1 MHKCFGDFFV
11 QRKRYNSNS
20 TWKAWGFP
28 TKNGKVVKLCRFVI
42 SMEEIKAFAYLLS
55 CWHCLELR
63 SIASWCHLWDVQS
76 TSQTPW
82 PDSLTS
88 YRIEFCQVPR
98 PQSFGPL
105 GCFIS
110 ASRTRQ
116 HWGSRGQWKHCWTSQ
131 GWSNTAMG
139 YRHQNTVAPHSLELP
154 NEIFQ
159 IHVSFSEANM
169 EVKMTVLIS
178 S

>member
-1 MHKCFGDFFV
+1 MKSMRFSKKKMEKWSNFV
-11 QRKRYNSNS
+11 DLLLV
-20 TWKAWGFP
+20 WKKSKP
-28 TKNGKVVKLCRFVI
+28 
-42 SMEEIKAFAYLLS
+42 LLT

-63 SIASWCHLWDVQS
+63 SITSWCHLWDVQS

-88 YRIEFCQVPR
+88 YRVEFCQVPR
-98 PQSFGPL
+98 PQSFRPL

-116 HWGSRGQWKHCWTSQ
+116 HWGSSGRWKHCWTSQ